1 MPILCY
7 HILQNVKPNAIS
19 TTGAEEGHLSVLIKS
34 DSPECSAQVYS
45 ELVANRLAMFLGLP
59 VALGVPAKQFSA
71 KDSLR
76 FASLMAF
83 EQDHEIYDFTGSDE
97 RCLDRPENAPHGML
111 DITDHAPELLKLA
124 EIYPVQ
130 IAQIAV
136 FDLWI
141 GNEDRFLNFKA
152 ELSKGER
159 GIMFAIDHGSSLLAC
174 TRKIDSSIE
183 KLQSQSYPSFHPF
196 QKLIHPMYAG
206 EMVERIKSMPDWAI
220 ESAAV
225 YDDVIGN
232 VTIMDQYALLDALQC
247 RKKFLSEQ
255 VKRLL

>member
-1 MPILCY
+1 MPVLCY
-7 HILQNVKPNAIS
+7 HIAQNVKPNPVS

-34 DSPECSAQVYS
+34 DRPECNGQVYS

-59 VALGVPAKQFSA
+59 VALGVPAKQFA
-71 KDSLR
+71 TKDSLR

-83 EQDHEIYDFTGSDE
+83 EDDHEIYDFTSTDE
-97 RCLDRPENAPHGML
+97 RCLEMPRAAPKGMVEV
-111 DITDHAPELLKLA
+111 TDHAPELLKLA
-124 EIYPVQ
+124 EIYPVEISQ
-130 IAQIAV
+130 MAV

-141 GNEDRFLNFKA
+141 GNEDRLLNFKA

-159 GIMFAIDHGSSLLAC
+159 GIMFALDHGSSLLAC
-174 TRKIDSSIE
+174 ARKIDSSLD
-183 KLQSQSYPSFHPF
+183 KLGSKDFPSFHPF

-206 EMVERIKSMPDWAI
+206 EMVERIKTMPDWAI

-232 VTIMDQYALLDALQC
+232 VTLMDQYALLDVLQQ
-247 RKKFLSEQ
+247 RKKFLRQQLEN
-255 VKRLL
+255 VI